1 VRNIAA
7 NYLVEAI
14 VAVVES
20 AFWSEAMR
28 RRQFLLICGAAG
40 LLPSAALSQPVV
52 KKPALIAYLSGGT
65 KASRV
70 PLIAAFLQ
78 GMKDLGWTEGG
89 SFSMEARYAE
99 GAFDR
104 IPDLARELLA
114 LNPDVFVIST
124 TPANLAAKPLITEKP
139 IVIVGVADPVAVGL
153 VKSLS
158 RPGGNITGVTN
169 IIAELTGKRLEIL
182 KELVPNASKV
192 AVFINPNDQNA
203 ALQMQNATDAAKRL
217 RIELQPVLNVTSAGD
232 VEPAFE
238 SAVRAGAAAAVRML
252 DPVETALRSLTI
264 AMAAKHRL
272 PTVYGFRE
280 TVEMGGLIAYGP
292 SLPDQYRQAASFVD
306 KVLKGKLPADLPVER
321 PVTFELVVNLKTA
334 KALGIEVPPT
344 ILAQAT
350 VVD

>member
-1 VRNIAA
+1 MRNIAA

-14 VAVVES
+14 VEVVEG

-28 RRQFLLICGAAG
+28 RRWFLLVCGAAG
-40 LLPSAALSQPVV
+40 LLPSVALSQPAA

-65 KASRV
+65 QASRV
-70 PLIAAFLQ
+70 PLIASFVQ
-78 GMKDLGWTEGG
+78 GMKDLGWTEAG
-89 SFSMEARYAE
+89 SFSIEARYAG

-139 IVIVGVADPVAVGL
+139 IVIVGVADPIGVGL
-153 VKSLS
+153 VDSLS

-169 IIAELTGKRLEIL
+169 IVAELTGKRLEIL
-182 KELVPNASKV
+182 KELVPSASKI
-192 AVFINPNDQNA
+192 AVFINPDDQGA
-203 ALQMQNATDAAKRL
+203 ALQMQNAVDAAKRL
-217 RIELQPVLNVTSAGD
+217 GVELEPVLNVTSAGD

-238 SAVRAGAAAAVRML
+238 AAVRAGATAALRL
-252 DPVETALRSLTI
+252 IDPVETALRPITI
-264 AMAAKHRL
+264 PMAARYRF
-272 PTVYGFRE
+272 PTVHGFRE
-280 TVEMGGLIAYGP
+280 AVEMGGLIAYGP
-292 SLPDQYRQAASFVD
+292 SLPDQYRQIASFVD
-306 KVLKGKLPADLPVER
+306 KILKGKTPADLPVER
-321 PVTFELVVNLKTA
+321 PVMFELVLNLKAA

-344 ILAQAT
+344 ILAQAA

>member
-1 VRNIAA
+1 
-7 NYLVEAI
+7 LVEAVI
-14 VAVVES
+14 EVVEG

-28 RRQFLLICGAAG
+28 RRQFLMICGAAG
-40 LLPSAALSQPVV
+40 LLPSAVLSQPAV

-65 KASRV
+65 KPSRV
-70 PLIAAFLQ
+70 PLLASFLQ

-89 SFSMEARYAE
+89 SISMEAHYAD

-104 IPDLARELLA
+104 IPDLARELLV

-169 IIAELTGKRLEIL
+169 IVAELTGKRLEIL
-182 KELVPNASKV
+182 KELVPSASKV
-192 AVFINPNDQNA
+192 AVFINPNDQGA
-203 ALQMQNATDAAKRL
+203 ALQMQNAVDAAKRL
-217 RIELQPVLNVTSAGD
+217 GVELQPILNVTSAGD

-238 SAVRAGAAAAVRML
+238 TAVRAGATAALRMI
-252 DPVETALRSLTI
+252 DPVETALRSITVP
-264 AMAAKHRL
+264 MAAKYRL
-272 PTVYGFRE
+272 PTIFGFRE
-280 TVEMGGLIAYGP
+280 AVEMGGLIAYGP
-292 SLPDQYRQAASFVD
+292 SLPDQYRQIAGFVD
-306 KVLKGKLPADLPVER
+306 KILKGKAPAELPVER
-321 PVTFELVVNLKTA
+321 PVTFELVVNLKAA

-344 ILAQAT
+344 ILAQAA